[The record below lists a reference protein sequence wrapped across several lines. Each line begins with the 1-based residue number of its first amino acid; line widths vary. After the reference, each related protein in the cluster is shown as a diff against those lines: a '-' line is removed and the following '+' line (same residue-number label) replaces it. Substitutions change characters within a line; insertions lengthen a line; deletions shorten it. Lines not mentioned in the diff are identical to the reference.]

1 MGHSPHAHLCGVA
14 HTSHCP
20 PISVWVFR
28 RGMAILIGHRGV
40 AQLGS
45 ALRSGRRGR
54 GFKSRHPDGESP
66 GPVCHGDFGGVE
78 QKKPPARAQGR
89 ERGRGGWQGTPSAC
103 GRLRCPRAAAGPGRA
118 SSRHAEPKA
127 RGADGERA
135 GRRPRVQRAAGEASH
150 HPRVQ
155 RAAGEAGRRPRVQ
168 RAAGEAGRRPRVQKR
183 VTSTA
188 R

>member
-28 RGMAILIGHRGV
+28 RGMAILMGHRGV

-66 GPVCHGDFGGVE
+66 GPFGPGDFCMCTARPTASTG
-78 QKKPPARAQGR
+78 ARAGTRPGWAAGRPFGTREAAVPEGGRQGA
-89 ERGRGGWQGTPSAC
+89 PSAY
-103 GRLRCPRAAAGPGRA
+103 GQLRCPRAAAGPGRA
-118 SSRHAEPKA
+118 SSRRAEPKA
-127 RGADGERA
+127 RGVDSERA
-135 GRRPRVQRAAGEASH
+135 GRRPRVQRT
-150 HPRVQ
+150 V
-155 RAAGEAGRRPRVQ
+155 GEAGRRH
-168 RAAGEAGRRPRVQKR
+168 
-183 VTSTA
+183 
-188 R
+188 

>member
-28 RGMAILIGHRGV
+28 RGMAILMGHRGV

-66 GPVCHGDFGGVE
+66 GPFGPGDFCMCTARPTASTG
-78 QKKPPARAQGR
+78 ARAGTRPGR
-89 ERGRGGWQGTPSAC
+89 AVWRPCSTR
-103 GRLRCPRAAAGPGRA
+103 RLRCPRAAAGPGRA
-118 SSRHAEPKA
+118 SSRRAERKA
-127 RGADGERA
+127 RGVDGERA
-135 GRRPRVQRAAGEASH
+135 GRRPRIQRAVGEAGRR
-150 HPRVQ
+150 PRIQRAVGEAGRRPRIQ
-155 RAAGEAGRRPRVQ
+155 RAAGEAGRRP
-168 RAAGEAGRRPRVQKR
+168 
-183 VTSTA
+183 
-188 R
+188 